1 METEEK
7 ALADLILSIDAVHPP
22 RPFICLIFSLIAAL
36 RTLARETFSHK
47 GKVHTC
53 LD

>member
-22 RPFICLIFSLIAAL
+22 REAPPLYVLSFL
-36 RTLARETFSHK
+36 
-47 GKVHTC
+47 
-53 LD
+53 